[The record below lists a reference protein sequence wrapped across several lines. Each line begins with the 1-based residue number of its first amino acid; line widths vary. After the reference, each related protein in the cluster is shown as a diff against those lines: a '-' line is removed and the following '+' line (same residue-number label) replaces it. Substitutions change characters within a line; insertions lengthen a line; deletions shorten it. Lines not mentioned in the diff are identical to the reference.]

1 MSSHQ
6 LDGDLPSCVCLR
18 SCVCWGFI
26 FFGNLRSLSR
36 TLRSC
41 LTTASALVSP
51 VSVIRMVTGLTQ
63 FKVPVDM
70 KIGTLDSLM
79 VRALACLACVSRMV
93 ERIEHVVLPVA
104 A

>member
-1 MSSHQ
+1 
-6 LDGDLPSCVCLR
+6 
-18 SCVCWGFI
+18 
-26 FFGNLRSLSR
+26 
-36 TLRSC
+36 
-41 LTTASALVSP
+41 
-51 VSVIRMVTGLTQ
+51 MVTGLTQ